1 MFRWALQQAWVA
13 EVTIIPKPIPQLN
26 LLFIRPGIGFDSQN
40 YSLAWILFHKLLL
53 MYVRAELSVL
63 LWICFFYI
71 QLYIMF
77 IFTQYDEKQA
87 SFGT

>member
-40 YSLAWILFHKLLL
+40 CSLAWILFHKLLL
-53 MYVRAELSVL
+53 MYVRAELCTAVDL
-63 LWICFFYI
+63 FFYI

>member
-13 EVTIIPKPIPQLN
+13 EVRIIPKPIPQLN

-40 YSLAWILFHKLLL
+40 CSLAWILFHKLLL